1 MSNNQAVSMEDEKQK
16 NFTMNWNIEQKL
28 AVLKSLCFIV
38 GADKKIMSQE
48 VQLLQGFLNRYGLN
62 ANAMNLQANMSQLE
76 MAQIISALSPSDKRL
91 VVSYWKQAIA
101 CDNDIAD
108 AEIDTL
114 VNMAIDCD
122 IDITDITI

>member
-1 MSNNQAVSMEDEKQK
+1 MP
-16 NFTMNWNIEQKL
+16 
-28 AVLKSLCFIV
+28 
-38 GADKKIMSQE
+38 QE

-62 ANAMNLQANMSQLE
+62 ANAMNEQANMSQFE
-76 MAQIISALSPSDKRL
+76 MSQIISALPTSDKRL

-101 CDNDIAD
+101 CDNDVAD

-122 IDITDITI
+122 IDIADLTI

>member
-1 MSNNQAVSMEDEKQK
+1 MEDEKQK

-48 VQLLQGFLNRYGLN
+48 VQLLQGFLNQYGLS

-91 VVSYWKQAIA
+91 VVSY
-101 CDNDIAD
+101 
-108 AEIDTL
+108 
-114 VNMAIDCD
+114 
-122 IDITDITI
+122 